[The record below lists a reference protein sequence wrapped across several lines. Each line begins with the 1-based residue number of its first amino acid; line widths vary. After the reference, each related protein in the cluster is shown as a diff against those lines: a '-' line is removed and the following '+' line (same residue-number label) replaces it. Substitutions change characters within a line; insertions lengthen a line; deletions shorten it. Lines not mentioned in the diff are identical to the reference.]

1 MKCTHQHPQTSQI
14 EDRGIYLK
22 HFAFPRENFV
32 RQEKAFDGPRLSF
45 KPRHP
50 ELKQKTCS
58 HARAN
63 KDLEQRNES
72 GNESKVET
80 SWLTQCLRLRC
91 TVLHPVLLQTPP
103 FYQQV
108 TSKNGHYIPPHT
120 PRQHFTHRI
129 YAELLA

>member
-1 MKCTHQHPQTSQI
+1 MGHASLLSQ
-14 EDRGIYLK
+14 D
-22 HFAFPRENFV
+22 
-32 RQEKAFDGPRLSF
+32 
-45 KPRHP
+45 P

-108 TSKNGHYIPPHT
+108 TSKNGHYILLYGVDSDGLIRLNDPYSET
-120 PRQHFTHRI
+120 RSQKT
-129 YAELLA
+129 YALDLIIKEVKTESAFLELEPESAFFRLF